1 MLLTG
6 CLQAVNRLFT
16 NLFCIYRPPPSKKNK
31 FSDSMFFDQ
40 FSDFLEHS
48 DSLPGKTLLMGDFN
62 FHFENVE
69 NKNSRKL
76 HDIID
81 MFNLTQS
88 VSEPTHNQGHLL
100 DLVFSKQSDNILT
113 STKLHHGLTS
123 DHTAILCKL
132 DVSVPVQKPKTFLYR
147 CLKKIDTGAF
157 KQDLSHA
164 VSQVS
169 SISDYNN
176 HLCSVLDKHAPLCR
190 CTVRTRKPTPWFS
203 SIAEQFC
210 ELKRE
215 RRQAERRWLKSKL
228 AVHKQIYDSIK
239 QIVTNLV
246 DKAKQAYYS
255 AKIQSS
261 TTCKQLFQNFNTIL
275 GKSRSSP
282 LPSTFDSDDLPNV
295 FSDYFTEKIRTI
307 RNNFPPPNPTAC
319 PDTSFAGNPLLTFES
334 VTDEFVLK
342 IINSASA
349 KSCELDPIPTTLL
362 YENLDIL
369 LPTITNIINTSLTT
383 GIVPPDLK
391 TAIIKPL
398 LKKPSLDKNLLKNY
412 RPISNLPFLSKI
424 LEKVILHKLLSHL
437 QENNLSNPFQS
448 AYRAGC
454 STETVLLRI
463 VNDIL
468 SALDNDNISVLLL
481 LDLSAAFDTLDHQI
495 LLSRL
500 NSVFGI
506 QSTALQW
513 FHSYLSDRYQSTSVN
528 NSSSSP
534 SQLMYGVPQG
544 SVLGPILF
552 VLYTMPLSD
561 ITANHSVNHQ
571 LFADDTQLQKSAPLN
586 EVTNLTKELNACT
599 DNIKTWMT
607 ENQLKLNDDKTE
619 ALLFPF
625 SSSLKPSTGPLPD
638 SITLGSHNIP
648 FSDSARNLGFILD
661 SKLSMKK
668 HIIKICQTAYF
679 ELKRISSIRRF
690 LTEDTTKTL
699 VTSYILSRLDYCNCL
714 LMGTPNSVIQPLQ
727 KIQNF
732 AARLVLL
739 APRHHH
745 ATPLLEKLHWL
756 PISERI
762 KYKVACMCFGAINGS
777 GPAYLSELLHVYTPS
792 RTLRSSSDT
801 RMLEIQ
807 QYKRKTH
814 GFRTF
819 SCFEPHIWNS
829 LPQDLRHCATLSSFK
844 AKLKTFLFS
853 QYFHPN

>member
-1 MLLTG
+1 M
-6 CLQAVNRLFT
+6 
-16 NLFCIYRPPPSKKNK
+16 
-31 FSDSMFFDQ
+31 
-40 FSDFLEHS
+40 
-48 DSLPGKTLLMGDFN
+48 
-62 FHFENVE
+62 
-69 NKNSRKL
+69 
-76 HDIID
+76 
-81 MFNLTQS
+81 
-88 VSEPTHNQGHLL
+88 
-100 DLVFSKQSDNILT
+100 
-113 STKLHHGLTS
+113 
-123 DHTAILCKL
+123 
-132 DVSVPVQKPKTFLYR
+132 
-147 CLKKIDTGAF
+147 
-157 KQDLSHA
+157 
-164 VSQVS
+164 
-169 SISDYNN
+169 
-176 HLCSVLDKHAPLCR
+176 
-190 CTVRTRKPTPWFS
+190 
-203 SIAEQFC
+203 
-210 ELKRE
+210 
-215 RRQAERRWLKSKL
+215 
-228 AVHKQIYDSIK
+228 
-239 QIVTNLV
+239 
-246 DKAKQAYYS
+246 
-255 AKIQSS
+255 
-261 TTCKQLFQNFNTIL
+261 
-275 GKSRSSP
+275 
-282 LPSTFDSDDLPNV
+282 
-295 FSDYFTEKIRTI
+295 
-307 RNNFPPPNPTAC
+307 
-319 PDTSFAGNPLLTFES
+319 LTFES

-349 KSCELDPIPTTLL
+349 KSCELDPIPTTLF

-391 TAIIKPL
+391 TAIVKPL

-412 RPISNLPFLSKI
+412 RPISNLPFLSKF
-424 LEKVILHKLLSHL
+424 LEKVVLHKLLSHL

-454 STETVLLRI
+454 SPETVLLRI

-481 LDLSAAFDTLDHQI
+481 LDLSATFDTLDHQI

-552 VLYTMPLSD
+552 VLYTTPLSD
-561 ITANHSVNHQ
+561 IIANHSVNHQ
-571 LFADDTQLQKSAPLN
+571 LFTDDTQLQKSALLN

-625 SSSLKPSTGPLPD
+625 WSSLKPSTVPLPD

-690 LTEDTTKTL
+690 LTEDATKTL

-739 APRHHH
+739 APHHHH

-762 KYKVACMCFGAINGS
+762 KYKVACMCFSAINGS

-819 SCFEPHIWNS
+819 SCFGPHIWNS
-829 LPQDLRHCATLSSFK
+829 LPQDLRHCSTLSAFK